1 MVKGTSTHR
10 ILFVTIASGLGI
22 DCNDIRRI
30 IHIGV
35 PYTMEEYCQEV
46 GRAGRDGLPARE
58 DIFYNA
64 YDISKSRKNMSDTM
78 RNFVQSKECK
88 RKLILHYFDHPV
100 PNNQNP
106 AHMCCDF
113 HSRQCSCDDYELAQ
127 AVEDIDV
134 DTLQDQ
140 PGAVHTPQDR
150 GGEELK
156 EATLYFDAEVK
167 TKIKVDLIQYRANL
181 QRELGR
187 STVGGVGLS
196 SGFSIALIDLALQ
209 HLTELT
215 SVKKVEA
222 ILPVQYVAQ
231 FPDTLVCNHYIF
243 SFLKRNVLK
252 FLLEIAHLLTSNMYK
267 D

>member
-1 MVKGTSTHR
+1 MQ
-10 ILFVTIASGLGI
+10 
-22 DCNDIRRI
+22 D
-30 IHIGV
+30 
-35 PYTMEEYCQEV
+35 YCQEV
-46 GRAGRDGLPARE
+46 GQAGRDRLPAGA

-88 RKLILHYFDHPV
+88 RKLILRYFDHPV

-113 HSRQCSCDDYELAQ
+113 HSRQCSCDDCELAQ
-127 AVEDIDV
+127 AVEDIEV
-134 DTLQDQ
+134 DTQ
-140 PGAVHTPQDR
+140 PGAVHTPQDQ

-196 SGFSIALIDLALQ
+196 SGLSIALIDLALQ
-209 HLTELT
+209 HLPELT
-215 SVKKVEA
+215 SVRSHNRGRRPQARGPRKTVEKDKCA
-222 ILPVQYVAQ
+222 
-231 FPDTLVCNHYIF
+231 IF
-243 SFLKRNVLK
+243 SENCATLNVINSRGYTHICVGLGDSLQARLRLDSRTRHMLSTK
-252 FLLEIAHLLTSNMYK
+252 ALINPSK
-267 D
+267 